1 MRHTNIVYYPFL
13 DPTLPPQLSLPIHV
27 GLLVMLTAFYA
38 IGCAL
43 QAFHSSDILPLPL
56 RVLLMYG
63 GAWGLSWT
71 RLKGV
76 PLPPRGETTMPWAD
90 GRVRL
95 AELLHP
101 ISYGWKSV
109 ERRR

>member
-43 QAFHSSDILPLPL
+43 A
-56 RVLLMYG
+56 
-63 GAWGLSWT
+63 
-71 RLKGV
+71 
-76 PLPPRGETTMPWAD
+76 
-90 GRVRL
+90 GRVVDL
-95 AELLHP
+95 KC
-101 ISYGWKSV
+101 G
-109 ERRR
+109 